1 MRRAAA
7 ALVQR
12 AASAGARSW
21 GQGTSEAA
29 ASIQLRGA
37 SGNASRKAAAGAKQA
52 RTTGGAAFAGP
63 GVAAAPLTAEE
74 LAARD
79 RNNYIMGATMLAL
92 SGYGYYIVT
101 AQREK
106 ALKPPTKEHLVNWSG
121 THEVEVE
128 RFYQPET
135 LQELEATVAA
145 AHKAGRKLRCVGSGL
160 SPNGLSFNEDGMV
173 SLTLMD
179 KILEIDEGK
188 KQVRVQAGARVQAVA
203 DELRKH
209 GLTLQNYASIREQ
222 TIGGFT
228 QVSAHGTG
236 AGIPPVDE
244 QVVSMKLVT
253 PALGTIEL
261 SRTQDPELFDLARV
275 GLGCL
280 GVVAEVTLQCVPAH
294 RLVEQTRISSLKE
307 VRRQHAQRLRDNKH
321 LRYMWIPHTDDV
333 VVVTCN
339 EVAEGQEPAI
349 PAPRFSEDQR
359 LAPLRSLLT
368 SRLASDAAAPQLP
381 EAELLSLSATQLRDR
396 LLALAPL
403 DASWVKR
410 VNTAEAEYWR
420 RCEGTRVGWSDELL
434 GFDCGGQQ
442 WVLEVA
448 FPAGTVEQPDGR
460 DIAYMEDLLRLVRER
475 HVAAPAPIEQRWTAG
490 SSAGMSPASGPP
502 GSLHSWVGII
512 MYLPEDERQREEV
525 TRSFKQYGALVEQEL
540 MPKYGAVEHWAKIE
554 VPSDP
559 AQLAAVQARLAG
571 RYPLAAFSE
580 ARRRLDPS
588 NILGGPLVDALL
600 PRAAA
605 AVPQH

>member
-1 MRRAAA
+1 
-7 ALVQR
+7 
-12 AASAGARSW
+12 
-21 GQGTSEAA
+21 
-29 ASIQLRGA
+29 
-37 SGNASRKAAAGAKQA
+37 
-52 RTTGGAAFAGP
+52 
-63 GVAAAPLTAEE
+63 
-74 LAARD
+74 
-79 RNNYIMGATMLAL
+79 MLAL
-92 SGYGYYIVT
+92 SGYGYYVVT
-101 AQREK
+101 SQREK

-160 SPNGLSFNEDGMV
+160 SPNGLSFNEAGMV

-179 KILEIDEGK
+179 KILDIDLEK

-236 AGIPPVDE
+236 ATIPPVDE

-294 RLVEQTRISSLKE
+294 RLVEQTRISSLRE

-339 EVAEGQEPAI
+339 QVAEGQEPAI
-349 PAPRFSEDQR
+349 PAPKFSEEQR
-359 LAPLRSLLT
+359 LAPLRSLLA
-368 SRLASDAAAPQLP
+368 SRLAADAAAPPLP

-396 LLALAPL
+396 LLALGPL
-403 DASWVKR
+403 DADWVKR
-410 VNTAEAEYWR
+410 VNAAEADYWR

-460 DIAYMEDLLRLVRER
+460 DIAYMEDLLRLVKQR

-490 SSAGMSPASGPP
+490 SGAGMSPAGGPP

-512 MYLPEDERQREEV
+512 MYLPEEEAQRQAV
-525 TRSFKQYGALVEQEL
+525 TQSFRQYGALVEREL

-559 AQLAAVQARLAG
+559 AELAAMQARLAA
-571 RYPLAAFSE
+571 RYPLAAFAE
-580 ARRRLDPS
+580 ARRRLDPN

-600 PRAAA
+600 PRGAAPA
-605 AVPQH
+605 AQH